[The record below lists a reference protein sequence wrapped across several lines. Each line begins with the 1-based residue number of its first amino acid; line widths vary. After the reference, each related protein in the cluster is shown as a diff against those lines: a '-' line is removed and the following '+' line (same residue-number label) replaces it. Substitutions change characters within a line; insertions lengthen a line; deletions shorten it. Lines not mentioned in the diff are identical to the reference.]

1 MADLYVLSQTA
12 HHIRNRTQAFQ
23 AAVNLKSCFR
33 WCSSGTPVQNKLDD
47 LFTLTEFLGFYP
59 VDNRANARRWI
70 LDPLG
75 RKEEH
80 ALENLRLLM
89 RTIAIRRPKLSENGC
104 KRSEREVPVSLSQAE
119 RKQYGSTRT
128 EALSMVTRAGNKS
141 SAHTLLSFILQMRQ
155 LCSHGLLSGA
165 IVHRSNFPQ
174 EASTCT
180 IVCDKCADNFNPVD
194 STSLTSTAIDG
205 PRYCPECAFEEDI
218 SAGLPTQF
226 SPAQDV
232 VYKGTTSV
240 SQLEYQ
246 LDGGLGDSIVEMEID
261 GPSISGTQTSSKID
275 SVVRNLIQLDRARH
289 HDSKPIK
296 R

>member
-1 MADLYVLSQTA
+1 MLSQTA

-23 AAVNLKSCFR
+23 AAVNLKSSFR
-33 WCSSGTPVQNKLDD
+33 WCSTGTPVQNKLDD
-47 LFTLTEFLGFYP
+47 LFSLTEFLGFYP

-89 RTIAIRRPKLSENGC
+89 RTVAIRRPKVSENGC
-104 KRSEREVPVSLSQAE
+104 KRSEREMPVYLSQAE
-119 RKQYGSTRT
+119 RDQYGSVRT
-128 EALSMVTRAGNKS
+128 QARSMVTRTVNKS

-155 LCSHGLLSGA
+155 LCSHGLLSEV
-165 IVHRSNFPQ
+165 IDHRSNSPR
-174 EASTCT
+174 EASIRTM
-180 IVCDKCADNFNPVD
+180 VCDKCADNFGPAD

-218 SAGLPTQF
+218 SAALPTQF
-226 SPAQDV
+226 DLAQNV
-232 VYKGTTSV
+232 IHKGATSV
-240 SQLEYQ
+240 SQSEHQ
-246 LDGGLGDSIVEMEID
+246 LDGKLDDGVVEMEID
-261 GPSISGTQTSSKID
+261 GPSISEMQTSSKLD
-275 SVVRNLIQLDRARH
+275 SVVCNLIQLDRARH

>member
-23 AAVNLKSCFR
+23 AAVNLKSSFR

-80 ALENLRLLM
+80 ALDNLRLLM
-89 RTIAIRRPKLSENGC
+89 RTVAIRRSKVSENGC
-104 KRSEREVPVSLSQAE
+104 KRSESEVSVHLSQAE
-119 RKQYGSTRT
+119 RKQYGSIRT
-128 EALSMVTRAGNKS
+128 QARSMVTRAENKS

-155 LCSHGLLSGA
+155 LCGHGVLSGVIA
-165 IVHRSNFPQ
+165 HQPL
-174 EASTCT
+174 EASACT
-180 IVCDKCADNFNPVD
+180 MVCDKCADNFSPVD
-194 STSLTSTAIDG
+194 PTNLTLTATDG

-218 SAGLPTQF
+218 SAAMPTQF
-226 SPAQDV
+226 SSAQNV
-232 VYKGTTSV
+232 LYKGTTSV

-246 LDGGLGDSIVEMEID
+246 LDLELDDGIVEMEID

-275 SVVRNLIQLDRARH
+275 TVVRNLIQLDRARH

>member
-1 MADLYVLSQTA
+1 MLAQTA

-23 AAVNLKSCFR
+23 AAVNLKSRFR

-80 ALENLRLLM
+80 ALEHLRLLM
-89 RTIAIRRPKLSENGC
+89 RTVAIRRPRLSEGGC
-104 KRSEREVPVSLSQAE
+104 KRSEREVPVYLSQAE
-119 RKQYGSTRT
+119 RKLYDSTRT
-128 EALSMVTRAGNKS
+128 QALSMVTRTGNKS

-165 IVHRSNFPQ
+165 GVHRSIFPQ

-180 IVCDKCADNFNPVD
+180 VVCDKCADNFSLAN
-194 STSLTSTAIDG
+194 STGLTSTQING
-205 PRYCPECAFEEDI
+205 LWYCPECAFEEDI
-218 SAGLPTQF
+218 SAALPTQF
-226 SPAQDV
+226 SSAQNV
-232 VYKGTTSV
+232 GYNSTTSV
-240 SQLEYQ
+240 SHLEHQ
-246 LDGGLGDSIVEMEID
+246 LDGKLYDGVIEMEID
-261 GPSISGTQTSSKID
+261 GSSISETQTSSKLD